1 MSTHEPSPEELRVH
15 DLGTVAYGRALA
27 LQEELRSRRQAGEV
41 PDTVLLLEH
50 PPVYTLGRRAL
61 PSELPLSR
69 ELLRER
75 GIEVHESDRG
85 GRITYHGPG
94 QLVAYPIV
102 AVTDVVA
109 YVRSLE
115 AAIVSALARAGLP
128 SRARTEDGPDYTGV
142 WTGERKIASIGVHVQ
157 RGVTTHGLAVNV
169 SNDLEP
175 FTWIDPCGLQGVQM
189 TSLERELGAGQPS
202 IEEFRGLLSAGLCEA
217 LDRRPAAVLKAV
229 AA

>member
-1 MSTHEPSPEELRVH
+1 MSTYERSPAELRVH
-15 DLGTVAYGRALA
+15 DLGTVPYGRALE
-27 LQEELRSRRQAGEV
+27 LQEHVRGRRQAGEI

-50 PPVYTLGRRAL
+50 PPVYTLGRRAQ
-61 PSELPLSR
+61 PSELPLSP

-75 GIEVHESDRG
+75 GIEVYESDRG
-85 GRITYHGPG
+85 GRITFHGPG

-102 AVTDVVA
+102 AVADVVA

-115 AAIVSALARAGLP
+115 AAIVTALSRAGLA

-169 SNDLEP
+169 ANDLEP
-175 FTWIDPCGLQGVQM
+175 FMWIDPCGLAGVQM
-189 TSLERELGAGQPS
+189 TSLERELGSGSPS
-202 IEEFRGLLSAGLCEA
+202 IEEFRALLVQGLCEA
-217 LDRRPAAVLKAV
+217 LDRRPVAAPQAV

>member
-1 MSTHEPSPEELRVH
+1 
-15 DLGTVAYGRALA
+15 
-27 LQEELRSRRQAGEV
+27 
-41 PDTVLLLEH
+41 
-50 PPVYTLGRRAL
+50 
-61 PSELPLSR
+61 LPLPG

-102 AVTDVVA
+102 AVVDVVA

-115 AAIVSALARAGLP
+115 AAIVIALSRAGLS

-142 WTGERKIASIGVHVQ
+142 WTGARKIASIGVHVQ

-175 FTWIDPCGLQGVQM
+175 FAWIDPCGLAGVQM
-189 TSLERELGAGQPS
+189 TSLERELGDGCPS
-202 IEEFRGLLSAGLCEA
+202 LEEFGALLVQGLCET
-217 LDRRPAAVLKAV
+217 LDRRPAPARRAV

>member
-1 MSTHEPSPEELRVH
+1 MSTYERSPAELRVH
-15 DLGTVAYGRALA
+15 DLGTVPYGRALE
-27 LQEELRSRRQAGEV
+27 LQEQVRGRRQAGEV

-50 PPVYTLGRRAL
+50 PPVYTLGRRAQ
-61 PSELPLSR
+61 PSELPRSP
-69 ELLRER
+69 ELLSER
-75 GIEVHESDRG
+75 GIEVYESDRG
-85 GRITYHGPG
+85 GRITFHGPG

-115 AAIVSALARAGLP
+115 AAIVTALSRAGLA

-169 SNDLEP
+169 ANDLEP
-175 FTWIDPCGLQGVQM
+175 FTWIDPCGLAGVQM
-189 TSLERELGAGQPS
+189 TSLELELGSSSPS
-202 IEEFRGLLSAGLCEA
+202 IEEFRALLVQGLCEA
-217 LDRRPAAVLKAV
+217 LDRRPVAAPQAV

>member
-1 MSTHEPSPEELRVH
+1 MSTYERSSAELRVH
-15 DLGTVAYGRALA
+15 DLGSVPYGRALA
-27 LQEELRSRRQAGEV
+27 LQEEVRGRRQAGEI

-50 PPVYTLGRRAL
+50 PPVYTLGRRAQ
-61 PSELPLSR
+61 PSELPLSP

-75 GIEVHESDRG
+75 GIEVYESDRG
-85 GRITYHGPG
+85 GRITFHGPG

-102 AVTDVVA
+102 AVADVVA

-115 AAIVSALARAGLP
+115 AAIVIALSRAGMT

-169 SNDLEP
+169 ANDLEP
-175 FTWIDPCGLQGVQM
+175 FMWIDPCGLAGVQM
-189 TSLERELGAGQPS
+189 TSLERELGSGSPS
-202 IEEFRGLLSAGLCEA
+202 LEEFRGLLVQGLCEA
-217 LDRRPAAVLKAV
+217 LDRRPAAAPQAV